1 MEYFGR
7 VYMERR
13 KVKNGSS
20 RSSLLFFVP
29 YIYFRPFRL
38 SLVPTICPWV
48 SEDPLYHAGEGRV
61 GFKKKNSGCSS
72 GGKSRRCKCLKT
84 LAFPFPLPSKAL
96 LAPSTSAKKLNPHG
110 VFSIRRWSWGS
121 IGICHDIALLCAC
134 IG

>member
-61 GFKKKNSGCSS
+61 GFKKKIRAVPPEEKKNTCFS
-72 GGKSRRCKCLKT
+72 
-84 LAFPFPLPSKAL
+84 F
-96 LAPSTSAKKLNPHG
+96 STAK
-110 VFSIRRWSWGS
+110 
-121 IGICHDIALLCAC
+121 
-134 IG
+134 

>member
-61 GFKKKNSGCSS
+61 GFKKKFGLFL
-72 GGKSRRCKCLKT
+72 RRKIKEVQVFKNTC
-84 LAFPFPLPSKAL
+84 FSF
-96 LAPSTSAKKLNPHG
+96 STAK
-110 VFSIRRWSWGS
+110 
-121 IGICHDIALLCAC
+121 
-134 IG
+134 

>member
-1 MEYFGR
+1 MTIHFSTLYPTSALLAVLYFP
-7 VYMERR
+7 
-13 KVKNGSS
+13 S
-20 RSSLLFFVP
+20 FH
-29 YIYFRPFRL
+29 IYFSVRL
-38 SLVPTICPWV
+38 DFS
-48 SEDPLYHAGEGRV
+48 SSPLSAPGSPRMHYTMQGR
-61 GFKKKNSGCSS
+61 GGWGLKKNSGCSS
-72 GGKSRRCKCLKT
+72 RGKSRRRKCLKT